1 MKKFK
6 EYITEITLSDVN
18 KVAKKYE
25 MKLNRGKGY
34 YYFTGT
40 NPSANIRLNKLYT
53 TSVDVYKVGDISL
66 DSWEKEMMELVKQ
79 MEG

>member
-40 NPSANIRLNKLYT
+40 NPSANIRLNKLYRGT
-53 TSVDVYKVGDISL
+53 TTLLEQIQARIL
-66 DSWEKEMMELVKQ
+66 D
-79 MEG
+79 